1 MAQRGKSTQLGS
13 DVPLV
18 GGGLVAPPGGI
29 GEEGAWAPEEQVQAL
44 RAELE
49 QVSFELRWIHCEH
62 RALEEHQAQARLMH
76 QTVLGQRTQLAQQ
89 VASLQ
94 AEVER
99 LQEACALQ
107 EQRCLQAEAEIR
119 ELSRALLSAAGVP
132 QRAMAQAAALEAQI
146 EQWKQAYTAL
156 DAECERLRA
165 ALAGGRGL
173 AG

>member
-1 MAQRGKSTQLGS
+1 M
-13 DVPLV
+13 
-18 GGGLVAPPGGI
+18 VAPPGGI
-29 GEEGAWAPEEQVQAL
+29 GEEGPWAPDEQVQAL
-44 RAELE
+44 RVELE

-76 QTVLGQRTQLAQQ
+76 QAVLGQRTQLAQQ
-89 VASLQ
+89 VAGLQ

-132 QRAMAQAAALEAQI
+132 QKARADAAALEAQV
-146 EQWKQAYTAL
+146 EQSKQAYAVL
-156 DAECERLRA
+156 EAECQRLRT
-165 ALAGGRGL
+165 ALAGGSGV